1 MNRILDHSVN
11 VISFEKNGK
20 YYSMC
25 CAWSMNVDYDK
36 VVALLGAQSIT
47 GKNILKGDIIGF
59 ASLEKNE
66 KDIDLKIGENHSD
79 SENKLEGINIEKKGS
94 SITICNA
101 KSECI
106 CEVID
111 VLHLDE
117 IEEDNLIYLRVLSSK
132 INDGCFLHMEDF

>member
-1 MNRILDHSVN
+1 MDRILDHSVN

-59 ASLEKNE
+59 SSLEKNQ
-66 KDIDLKIGENHSD
+66 KDFLKNL
-79 SENKLEGINIEKKGS
+79 KLLLK
-94 SITICNA
+94 
-101 KSECI
+101 
-106 CEVID
+106 
-111 VLHLDE
+111 
-117 IEEDNLIYLRVLSSK
+117 EE
-132 INDGCFLHMEDF
+132 M